1 MAGRSKGSKT
11 PSKAQQNKEFF
22 EALRMFEEERGIPV
36 EYMIEKITAA
46 ITVAVKNSNGGNDDV
61 TVDINSEKNVFN
73 VFLNK
78 TVVEE
83 VEDHNR
89 EMLVEEARLYTP
101 AAIVG
106 DKVGI
111 PLETKEFGRIAAVT
125 AKHVIRQGIREV
137 ERGQVA
143 AELQSRN
150 QELVAA
156 TVERID
162 ERNGTVI
169 LKIGKIEVPL
179 LKNEQIANETF
190 TVGDTVKVYVVD
202 IKEGEKGGTRATVS
216 RTHPGLVKRL
226 FETEVP
232 EIYDGTVEIK
242 GVSREAGS
250 RTKIAVFSHDEN
262 VDPVGACIGPR
273 SSRVNGIVKELCGEK
288 IDIVKYSE
296 DPAEFISKA
305 LSPANVVSVEI
316 DEEQQRCCRVRVP
329 DEQLSLAIGN
339 KGQNARLAA
348 RLTGWKID
356 IRPES
361 GYYGEEN
368 QE

>member
-1 MAGRSKGSKT
+1 MAGRSKGSKVPT
-11 PSKAQQNKEFF
+11 KAQQNKEFF
-22 EALRMFEEERGIPV
+22 EALQMFEDERGIPV
-36 EYMIEKITAA
+36 SYMIEKISTA

-61 TVDINSEKNVFN
+61 TVDINAEKNVFN
-73 VFLNK
+73 VFINK
-78 TVVEE
+78 MVVDE
-83 VEDHNR
+83 VFDHDR
-89 EMLVEEARLYTP
+89 EMIVEEARRYNP
-101 AAIVG
+101 HAMVG

-111 PLETKEFGRIAAVT
+111 PLETKEFGRIAAMT

-162 ERNGTVI
+162 DRSGTVI

-179 LKNEQIANETF
+179 LKNEQIAGEVF
-190 TVGDTVKVYVVD
+190 HEGDTVKVYVVD
-202 IKEGEKGGTRATVS
+202 IKDVEKSARATVS

-232 EIYDGTVEIK
+232 EIYEGIVEIK

-250 RTKIAVFSHDEN
+250 RTKIAVYSHDEN

-273 SSRVNGIVKELCGEK
+273 SSRVNDIVKELGGEK

-316 DEEQQRCCRVRVP
+316 DEEQPRTCRVRVP

-361 GYYGEEN
+361 GYYGEETV
-368 QE
+368 